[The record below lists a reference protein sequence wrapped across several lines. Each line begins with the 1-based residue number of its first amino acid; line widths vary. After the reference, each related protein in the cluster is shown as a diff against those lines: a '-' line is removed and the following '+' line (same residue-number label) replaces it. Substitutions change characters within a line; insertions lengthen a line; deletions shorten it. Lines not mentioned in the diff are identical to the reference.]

1 MRADV
6 DSTRK
11 LRDPPESPPESSE
24 AAVAAAKDARSF
36 GNMMEEAY
44 GFSQAVRV
52 GDTIYVAGQTAMGD
66 DFTAVGGDDMAAQM
80 RAAYAGVAR
89 VLAMYDADMSNVVD
103 EVLFVTDTMAAAICA
118 KAVRGEVYG
127 DSFEVASTL
136 IGVAALG
143 SPDLMIEIKCVA
155 RV

>member
-1 MRADV
+1 VVQHDV

-11 LRDPPESPPESSE
+11 PRDRSETSE
-24 AAVAAAKDARSF
+24 AVVAPAKEARSF

-52 GDTIYVAGQTAMGD
+52 GDTIYVSGQTAMGD
-66 DFTAVGGDDMAAQM
+66 DFTVIGGDDMAAQM
-80 RAAYAGVAR
+80 REAYAGVAR
-89 VLAMYDADMSNVVD
+89 VLAMYGAGMDNVID
-103 EVLFVTDTMAAAICA
+103 EVLFVTDTMAAATCA

-127 DSFEVASTL
+127 ESFEVASTL

>member
-1 MRADV
+1 M
-6 DSTRK
+6 
-11 LRDPPESPPESSE
+11 
-24 AAVAAAKDARSF
+24 AVAKDARSF
-36 GNMMEEAY
+36 GNVMEEAY

-52 GDTIYVAGQTAMGD
+52 GDTIYVAGQTAMAD
-66 DFTAVGGDDMAAQM
+66 DFTAIGGDDMAAQM
-80 RAAYAGVAR
+80 RAAYAAVVR
-89 VLAMYDADMSNVVD
+89 VLETYDADMTNVVD
-103 EVLFVTDTMAAAICA
+103 EVLFVTDTMAAAMCA

-127 DSFEVASTL
+127 ESFEVASTL